1 VIANQHTSN
10 QSATQV
16 TTVHGLKYEKLTREE
31 LSRSL
36 DEKDQAIRHHEQT
49 ISNQEVHLQHLK
61 HKNEELQDRVND
73 LGAQLEVER

>member
-1 VIANQHTSN
+1 VIANQHTSQ
-10 QSATQV
+10 QSASQV

-49 ISNQEVHLQHLK
+49 ISNQEVHL
-61 HKNEELQDRVND
+61 
-73 LGAQLEVER
+73 